1 LRNFSF
7 FCVLWALVQAA
18 SAQPSL
24 PPSAPPATLPG
35 TQSSLSPGAPPT
47 TATQS
52 ALPPLVALPPAG
64 KFDLARSDI
73 SSFVDHVV
81 ARDALDRKAVLAL
94 LGHAEAQPKIIER
107 ITKPAER
114 VLEWWEYRQI
124 FVNEKR
130 IAAGAEFWNE
140 HRAPLEHAAA
150 QRGVAPEYI
159 VAILGAETNYGRI
172 TGHDRVLDALMTLAF
187 DYAPRQDYFR
197 GELEQF
203 LLLVREERIDPLTVQ
218 GSYTGAMGA
227 PQFMPSNYRLYAVDA
242 NGDHS
247 RDLWTDWDDVFAS
260 IANYFISFGWV
271 SDGPVLTHAR
281 LDPDPSF
288 QFDPRNLELNET
300 LDSLNGK
307 GVRVG
312 LSLPPATPAV
322 LVSAEE
328 KDGPAYRVGFQN
340 FYAISRYNH
349 SARYAMA
356 VNDLAE
362 AIAKRVRSAAPP
374 DNSP

>member
-1 LRNFSF
+1 MG
-7 FCVLWALVQAA
+7 
-18 SAQPSL
+18 AQPSL
-24 PPSAPPATLPG
+24 PPGAPAQSATPAAPAATPAAQAPPAATPTGAQPSTPPAAQPSLSAPPE
-35 TQSSLSPGAPPT
+35 
-47 TATQS
+47 
-52 ALPPLVALPPAG
+52 VVLPPAG
-64 KFDLARSDI
+64 KFDLSRSDI
-73 SSFVDHVV
+73 LSFVDGVV
-81 ARDALDRKAVLAL
+81 TRDALDRKGVLAL

-114 VLEWWEYRQI
+114 VLQWWEYRQL

-130 IAAGAEFWNE
+130 IADGAQFWNE
-140 HRAPLEHAAA
+140 HRVSLERAAA
-150 QRGVAPEYI
+150 QRGVAPQYI

-172 TGHDRVLDALMTLAF
+172 TGHDRVLDALTTLAF
-187 DYAPRQDYFR
+187 DYPPRQDYFR

-203 LLLVREERIDPLTVQ
+203 LLLVREEHIDPLTVL

-227 PQFMPSNYRLYAVDA
+227 AQFMPTNYRQYAVDA
-242 NGDHS
+242 NADHT

-260 IANYFISFGWV
+260 IANYFVSFGWV
-271 SDGPVLTHAR
+271 SGGPVMASAV

-300 LDSLNGK
+300 LDSLNLH
-307 GVRVG
+307 GVRVH
-312 LSLPPATPAV
+312 LALPPTTPVV

-362 AIAKRVRSAAPP
+362 AIAKRVRASVPP
-374 DNSP
+374 GNSP

>member
-1 LRNFSF
+1 M
-7 FCVLWALVQAA
+7 APQA
-18 SAQPSL
+18 SL
-24 PPSAPPATLPG
+24 PP
-35 TQSSLSPGAPPT
+35 GAPAATPLT
-47 TATQS
+47 TPQS

-73 SSFVDHVV
+73 ARFVDNVV
-81 ARDALDRKAVLAL
+81 ARDALDRKAIVAL
-94 LGHAEAQPKIIER
+94 LGQAEAQPKIIER

-130 IAAGAEFWNE
+130 IADGAQFWNE
-140 HRAPLEHAAA
+140 HRVSLEQVAA

-172 TGHDRVLDALMTLAF
+172 TGHDRVLDALMTLSF
-187 DYAPRQDYFR
+187 DYPPRQDYFR

-203 LLLVREERIDPLTVQ
+203 LLLVGEERIDPLSVL

-242 NGDHS
+242 NGDHT
-247 RDLWTDWDDVFAS
+247 RNLWTDWDDVFAS

-271 SDGPVLTHAR
+271 AGGPVLTPAR
-281 LDPDPSF
+281 LDPDPTF

-312 LSLPPATPAV
+312 LSLPPTTAAV

-362 AIAKRVRSAAPP
+362 AIAKRVHSALPP
-374 DNSP
+374 GNPP

>member
-1 LRNFSF
+1 M
-7 FCVLWALVQAA
+7 QAA

-24 PPSAPPATLPG
+24 PPGAPPATPPG
-35 TQSSLSPGAPPT
+35 TQSSLTPGVPPT

-52 ALPPLVALPPAG
+52 ALPPPLPLPPAG

-73 SSFVDHVV
+73 ASFVDNVV
-81 ARDALDRKAVLAL
+81 ARDALDRKSVQAL

-130 IAAGAEFWNE
+130 IADGAQFWNE
-140 HRAPLEHAAA
+140 HRVSLEHEAA
-150 QRGVAPEYI
+150 QRGVAPQYI

-187 DYAPRQDYFR
+187 DYPPRQDYFR

-203 LLLVREERIDPLTVQ
+203 LLLVREERIDPLTVL

-227 PQFMPSNYRLYAVDA
+227 PQFMPSNYRLYAMDA
-242 NGDHS
+242 NGDES
-247 RDLWTDWDDVFAS
+247 RNLWTDWDDVFAS
-260 IANYFISFGWV
+260 VANYFISFGWV
-271 SDGPVLTHAR
+271 SGGPVLTPAR

-288 QFDPRNLELNET
+288 QLDPRNLELNET

-307 GVRVG
+307 GVRVS
-312 LSLPPATPAV
+312 LSLPPTTPAV

-362 AIAKRVRSAAPP
+362 AIAKRVRSAEPP
-374 DNSP
+374 GHSP

>member
-1 LRNFSF
+1 
-7 FCVLWALVQAA
+7 VQQSLLAPGTSPA
-18 SAQPSL
+18 TATQPSL
-24 PPSAPPATLPG
+24 PP
-35 TQSSLSPGAPPT
+35 
-47 TATQS
+47 
-52 ALPPLVALPPAG
+52 LVPLPPAG
-64 KFDLARSDI
+64 KFDLARGDI
-73 SSFVDHVV
+73 ASFIDNVV
-81 ARDALDRKAVLAL
+81 ARDSLDRKSTVAL
-94 LGHAEAQPKIIER
+94 LGHAQAQPKIIER

-130 IAAGAEFWNE
+130 IADGAQFWNE
-140 HRAPLEHAAA
+140 HRVSLEHAAA
-150 QRGVAPEYI
+150 QRGVPPEYI

-172 TGHDRVLDALMTLAF
+172 TGHDRVIDALMTLAF
-187 DYAPRQDYFR
+187 DYPPRQDYFR

-203 LLLVREERIDPLTVQ
+203 LLLVREERIDPLTAL

-242 NGDHS
+242 NGDKT
-247 RDLWTDWDDVFAS
+247 RNLWTDWDDVFAS
-260 IANYFISFGWV
+260 IANYFVSFGWV
-271 SDGPVLTHAR
+271 SGGPVLTRAR
-281 LDPDPSF
+281 LDPDPTF

-307 GVRVG
+307 GIRIG
-312 LSLPPATPAV
+312 LALPPTTPAV

-362 AIAKRVRSAAPP
+362 AIAKRVRSVVPP
-374 DNSP
+374 SNPP